1 MSKQYKTL
9 KRSKVLPLLIQFVER
24 HTNFKNCYFWSA
36 PSNASRRRR
45 MEENNTLDISFNLNG
60 VSYSFSQ
67 WVSCSCRNVYYSSS
81 IDVGEK
87 TKDIR
92 AVKKLIALYS

>member
-1 MSKQYKTL
+1 MKQYKTL

-24 HTNFKNCYFWSA
+24 HINFKNCYFWSP
-36 PSNASRRRR
+36 PSNASGRRR
-45 MEENNTLDISFNLNG
+45 MEDNNTLKISFNLGG
-60 VSYSFSQ
+60 VSYSFTQ
-67 WVSCSCRNVYYSSS
+67 EVRCSCQNVYYSSS